1 MGRRTVVL
9 YESRHVFKFTI
20 MVLSSELQDAKL
32 RIRVSPTCPDLA
44 ANPNL
49 CQDTRPFASIGR
61 MPNEQELESR
71 KRKAEAAAD
80 TTVWRSCG
88 GLVDGSDEDD
98 EDASLQYV
106 SLCGLS
112 DEAPPAPAPD
122 LKEEQEEEVE
132 APRALTRTLTL
143 TL

>member
-1 MGRRTVVL
+1 
-9 YESRHVFKFTI
+9 
-20 MVLSSELQDAKL
+20 MVLSSELPGEPKL
-32 RIRVSPTCPDLA
+32 RVRVSPTCPVLA

-49 CQDTRPFASIGR
+49 CQDTRPFAMMAR
-61 MPNEQELESR
+61 MPDERELESR
-71 KRKAEAAAD
+71 KRKAEAEAED
-80 TTVWRSCG
+80 TTVWRSC

-106 SLCGLS
+106 SLCGIS